1 MVWRGGGSF
10 DCVVL
15 YLQVGNLLENYSLG
29 IEKIAFTL
37 ILLYKSV
44 NKVTSAARNHV
55 E

>member
-1 MVWRGGGSF
+1 MVF
-10 DCVVL
+10 